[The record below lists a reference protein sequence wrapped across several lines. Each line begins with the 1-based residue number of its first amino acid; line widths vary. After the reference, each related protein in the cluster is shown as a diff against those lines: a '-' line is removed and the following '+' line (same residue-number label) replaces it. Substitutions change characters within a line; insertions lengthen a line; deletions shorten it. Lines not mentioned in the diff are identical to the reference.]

1 MIISAVK
8 QTATNIKS
16 YTSISASGIITT
28 SFSVIMLG
36 TFILVYLNIIFLS
49 QLFFKQSH
57 YSVFLKTTASAY
69 QKEALKQHVSA
80 IWGVY
85 ELQDISSEQSHKEF
99 LDSFGDSKALLEKVT
114 FTKFPEIIEFSLKRD
129 HPLTEFELD
138 EIRSLKGVK
147 DVIFGK
153 ETKEQ
158 VKTFFT
164 IAEFVGFFL
173 IGLLIVSIS
182 FIIKNTIQ
190 IAIQVR
196 IKEIEIYKIL
206 GATKWFIRLPYL
218 FEGVFI
224 ALLSSAISIGFLYF
238 LFQFVLA
245 GITFNEATYAIK
257 EMARFFKFQQLV
269 WLTFGLVSL
278 GAFSSFIATDK
289 ILHQLEQ

>member
-8 QTATNIKS
+8 QTATNIRS

-57 YSVFLKTTASAY
+57 YSIFLKSAVTQQ
-69 QKEALKQHVSA
+69 QKESISYYVHT

-85 ELQDISSEQSHKEF
+85 DIQSISSKQSQEEF
-99 LDSFGDSKALLEKVT
+99 LDSFGASKKLLEKVT
-114 FTKFPEIIEFSLKRD
+114 FSKFPEIIEFSLKRD
-129 HPLTEFELD
+129 HPLSSVEL
-138 EIRSLKGVK
+138 EKIRSFRGVREI
-147 DVIFGK
+147 IFGK

-158 VKTFFT
+158 VSTYFT

-173 IGLLIVSIS
+173 IGLLMVSIS

-190 IAIQVR
+190 IAIRVR
-196 IKEIEIYKIL
+196 LKEIEIYKIL
-206 GATKWFIRLPYL
+206 GATKWFIRLPYI

-224 ALLSSAISIGFLYF
+224 SLVSSSISIGFLYF

-245 GITFNEATYAIK
+245 GITFNEATYSIK
-257 EMARFFKFQQLV
+257 EMARFFQLNQV
-269 WLTFGLVSL
+269 LWLTFSLVGLGV
-278 GAFSSFIATDK
+278 FSSYIATDK

>member
-8 QTATNIKS
+8 QTITNIRS

-57 YSVFLKTTASAY
+57 YSVFLKTSVTQQQRESIRY
-69 QKEALKQHVSA
+69 HVNA

-85 ELQDISSEQSHKEF
+85 DIQSLSAQQSQDEF
-99 LDSFGDSKALLEKVT
+99 LDSFGESKKLLEKVV
-114 FTKFPEIIEFSLKRD
+114 FSKFPEIVEFSLKRD
-129 HPLTEFELD
+129 NPLSSVEL
-138 EIRSLKGVK
+138 EQIRSLSGVREI
-147 DVIFGK
+147 IFGK

-158 VKTFFT
+158 VSTYFT

-173 IGLLIVSIS
+173 IGLLVVSIS
-182 FIIKNTIQ
+182 FIIKNTIH
-190 IAIQVR
+190 IAIRVR

-206 GATKWFIRLPYL
+206 GATKWIIRLPYI
-218 FEGVFI
+218 FEGMFI
-224 ALLSSAISIGFLYF
+224 SLVSSAISIGFLYF

-245 GITFNEATYAIK
+245 GITFNEATYSIK
-257 EMARFFKFQQLV
+257 EMARFFQ
-269 WLTFGLVSL
+269 
-278 GAFSSFIATDK
+278 
-289 ILHQLEQ
+289 LHQAWCFFLIYCN